1 MVTPRVLTFN
11 LHEPYLCM
19 MAETGL
25 PMDVGL
31 YESGFLARTWHEPF
45 RPVPPNLSFVAEK
58 TWRERLDSGYYDVVI
73 AHNESNALDVATAKA
88 SRILVCHNRLSFLR
102 TTIPAENPEG
112 LTAFQLLVDQ
122 LPHFFE
128 FVFISETKRA
138 DYGIRGR
145 VILPGLDV
153 EAWGG
158 YQGDIARIIRVGNT
172 MRQRNLMFDVDF
184 QEACCAGL
192 DHRVVGVNPL
202 IPGSEPSRSF
212 ADLQEIYRSHRCLLH
227 VSREAYEDGYN
238 LAMLEAMACGMPV
251 AALANATSPITN
263 EVDGFVSPDS
273 AALRGYLARLLEDP
287 AYAREI
293 GARGRETV
301 ARKFPLDAF
310 VERWRETI
318 FAAAD
323 RKQATP
329 ATGAA
334 AKQTTAV
341 PTLITFI
348 NAPHTTGRYIREAMR
363 QAHPTVSTGAH
374 IPDSMLL
381 SWGFPAPVPAYPAH
395 DIETSPEPALHE
407 IADHLP
413 PGFSPRLLLWVD
425 SGQGEMAPGLKEIPA
440 FKVAWFIDTHV
451 AIEHRIVIARHFDYV
466 FLAQKAQIPQFQAA
480 GIKRVAWLPLACAE
494 DLHQLPPCPRDLD
507 VAFVGSLV
515 SASGQKRKDFIDA
528 VRGAFPNHFIGHAW
542 PHEMA
547 AYYARAKIVVN
558 MCVNEDVNMRV
569 FEAMGAGALLIT
581 DPAIGLD
588 ELFEDGRDL
597 VVYHD
602 VDDALAKIR
611 RYLDDEESRN
621 AIAAAGR
628 AKVLGAHT
636 YGRRIQT
643 LMDEVQK
650 VCGPLAKPM
659 LHHDPK
665 TAEEYY
671 EHPRRE
677 LLPAI
682 PQRARRVLDVGC
694 GAGALGKVL
703 KEERGV
709 EVMCGVEFIEEAYH
723 RARGV
728 LDQVLLGNIEEMDL
742 PWEDGYFDCIICADV
757 LEHLVDPSAVLA
769 KLNRVLSPQGLIII
783 SVPNAR
789 FFDVVQMLSYGS
801 WTYCEQG
808 ILDATHLRFFT
819 RIDLRTMIEQGGME
833 AADILPL
840 NQWPPSHLP
849 KNEDGSLSLGLITY
863 ENVDDEAYDEFLT
876 YQWLA
881 VVCKPG
887 FDPLALARQAMDAG
901 EYEVALGLAAD
912 AVGVNDIEQYSLA
925 ARALARLG
933 QLEKADETYRTLLS
947 KTEAP
952 EILGEYGILL
962 LAMNDGVQA
971 RPYLERALAA
981 LPDFD
986 RADGALGLLKYQA
999 GDLEGSYPH
1008 LERALAASFSNR
1020 GLLDSFM
1027 DVASRLKR
1035 LDAALPTIQS
1045 YLEFFPGNLDL
1056 KITYA
1061 RVLCDLGD
1069 PAGAREQ
1076 VDLVLLF
1083 DAAHQG
1089 ALALQQALDEAEAE
1103 S

>member
-1 MVTPRVLTFN
+1 MATPRVLTFN

-25 PMDVGL
+25 PLDVGL
-31 YESGFLARTWHEPF
+31 YESGFMARTWHEPF
-45 RPVPPNLSFVAEK
+45 RSVPANLTFVAES
-58 TWRERLDSGYYDVVI
+58 TWRARLDSGYYDVVI

-102 TTIPAENPEG
+102 TTIPVDNPEG
-112 LTAFQLLVDQ
+112 VTAFQLLVDQ

-128 FVFISETKRA
+128 FVFISETKQR
-138 DYGIRGR
+138 DYGIPGR
-145 VILPGLDV
+145 VILPGFDV

-158 YQGDIARIIRVGNT
+158 YRGEIPRIIRVGNT
-172 MRQRNLMFDVDF
+172 MRQRDRMFDVDF

-192 DHRVVGVNPL
+192 DSRVVGVNPL

-212 ADLQEIYRSHRCLLH
+212 ADLKEIYRSHRCLLH
-227 VSREAYEDGYN
+227 VSREEYEDGYN

-263 EVDGFVSPDS
+263 EQDGFVSADS
-273 AALRGYLARLLEDP
+273 AVLRGYLARLLEDP
-287 AYAREI
+287 AYARAI
-293 GARGRETV
+293 GAQGRETV
-301 ARKFPLDAF
+301 ARKFPLSAF
-310 VERWRETI
+310 VAKWRETI

-323 RKQATP
+323 RKHATP
-329 ATGAA
+329 SPGTA
-334 AKQTTAV
+334 AKKTIGV

-348 NAPHTTGRYIREAMR
+348 NAPHTTGRYIRDAMR
-363 QAHPTVSTGAH
+363 QSHPTVSTGAH
-374 IPDSMLL
+374 IPDEMLL
-381 SWGFPAPVPAYPAH
+381 TWGFPAPVPPYPAH

-407 IADHLP
+407 ITARLP
-413 PGFSPRLLLWVD
+413 PGFTPRLLLWVD
-425 SGQGEMAPGLKEIPA
+425 SGQNELAPGLKEIPA
-440 FKVAWFIDTHV
+440 TKVAWFIDTHV
-451 AIEHRIVIARHFDYV
+451 SIDHRIVIARHFDYV

-480 GIKRVAWLPLACAE
+480 GIKRVAWLPLACAAE
-494 DLHQLPPCPRDLD
+494 LHRIPPCPRDLD
-507 VAFVGSLV
+507 IAFVGSLV
-515 SASGQKRKDFIDA
+515 SASGKKRAEFIDA
-528 VRGAFPNHFIGHAW
+528 MRSTFPNHFIGHAW

-547 AYYARAKIVVN
+547 AHYGRAKIVVN

-569 FEAMGAGALLIT
+569 FEAMGSGAMLVT
-581 DPAIGLD
+581 DPAIGLED
-588 ELFEDGRDL
+588 LFEDGRELVIYRDL
-597 VVYHD
+597 
-602 VDDALAKIR
+602 DDALAKVR
-611 RYLDDEESRN
+611 RYLDDDEGRTR
-621 AIAAAGR
+621 IAAAGQ
-628 AKVLGAHT
+628 AKVMDAHT
-636 YGRRIQT
+636 YAHRTATMIE
-643 LMDEVQK
+643 EVQK

-665 TAEEYY
+665 SAEEYY

-682 PQRARRVLDVGC
+682 PQRARRILDVGC

-703 KEERGV
+703 KEERNV
-709 EVMCGVEFIEEAYH
+709 EVVCGVEYIEEAYE
-723 RARGV
+723 RARKV
-728 LDQVLLGNIEEMDL
+728 LDHVLLGNIEEMEL
-742 PWEDGYFDCIICADV
+742 PWDDGYFNCIVCADV

-801 WTYCEQG
+801 WTYHEQG
-808 ILDATHLRFFT
+808 IMDATHLRFFT
-819 RIDLRTMIEQGGME
+819 RIDLRTMIENGGME

-840 NQWPPSHLP
+840 NQYPPSHLS
-849 KNEDGSLSLGLITY
+849 KNDDGSLSLGLFTY
-863 ENVDDEAYDEFLT
+863 ENVDDATYDELLT

-901 EYEVALGLAAD
+901 EYGVALGLTAD
-912 AVGVNDIEQYSLA
+912 AIGVDEIEQYSIA

-933 QLEKADETYRTLLS
+933 QLEKADETYRTLLE
-947 KTEAP
+947 KTDSP
-952 EILGEYGILL
+952 EIIGEYGILL
-962 LAMNDGVQA
+962 VALNEPTKA
-971 RPYLERALAA
+971 RAFLEEALAA
-981 LPDFD
+981 LPGFD

-999 GDLEGSYPH
+999 GDLDGAYPH

-1020 GLLDSFM
+1020 GLLESFV
-1027 DVASRLKR
+1027 DVAARLGR
-1035 LDAALPTIQS
+1035 LEAALPTMQS

-1076 VDLVLLF
+1076 VALVLMF
-1083 DAAHQG
+1083 EATHEG
-1089 ALALQQALDEAEAE
+1089 ALALQKALDE
-1103 S
+1103 SGDGS